1 MQAIVMTTVGAP
13 EVLVVAEVD
22 APRPAAGEVLV
33 RIEAIPVL
41 YPETLMR
48 SGAFP
53 FPARLPAVF
62 GFQAAGTVVE
72 VGADIDSGLV
82 GSRVVV
88 STPGYGS
95 YAEYVAVAADSV
107 TAVPAGLE
115 LDAAAAILMAGSVA
129 TALFDTAAPSTGETV
144 LIEAAAT
151 GVGASLTRLCAAAGL
166 RVIATAG
173 GPAKAELA
181 RANGAHEVVDHHAP
195 DWARQLPALLGDDT
209 LGVVFDSIGG
219 DSLTPLLDLVTP
231 LRGRILS
238 YGWLAGAPAQ
248 VAAADLILRG
258 LTLTGCAGPA
268 WSGTVAAHGAAAL
281 EAAAQG
287 RLVPVVDAVLPMA
300 DAAKAHRMLEDRVAM
315 GSVLLRP

>member
-1 MQAIVMTTVGAP
+1 MTTTGAP
-13 EVLVVAEVD
+13 EVLVVEEVD
-22 APRPAAGEVLV
+22 TPRPAAGEVLV
-33 RIEAIPVL
+33 RIEAVPVL
-41 YPETLMR
+41 YPETLLR

-53 FPARLPAVF
+53 FPAQLPAVF

-72 VGADIDSGLV
+72 VGADADPGLV
-82 GSRVVV
+82 DARVVV

-95 YAEYVAVAADSV
+95 YAEYVAVSADSV
-107 TAVPAGLE
+107 TVVPAGLE

-129 TALFDTAAPSTGETV
+129 TALFDTAAPSAGETV
-144 LIEAAAT
+144 LVEAAAT

-181 RANGAHEVVDHHAP
+181 RANGAHEVVDHNAP
-195 DWARQLPALLGDDT
+195 DWVRQLPALLGDDT

-219 DSLTPLLDLVTP
+219 DSLTPVLDFVTP

-248 VAAADLILRG
+248 VTAAELILRG

-281 EAAAQG
+281 DAAAQG